1 MRGNSCRQSFFVKT
15 KHTYNAL
22 SIKVLTIYHKPHR
35 KMSRFTL
42 SFVPSYAAFGDL
54 SDNHGLSPTGM
65 SAFLIENKYN
75 GCSTKPA
82 AV

>member
-1 MRGNSCRQSFFVKT
+1 MRGNACWQRSFVKT

-35 KMSRFTL
+35 KRSRFTL
-42 SFVPSYAAFGDL
+42 SFVVSYAAFGGL
-54 SDNHGLSPTGM
+54 SDNHGLSPTGI
-65 SAFLIENKYN
+65 SAFLIENKCN